1 MLLLKVLKMRETP
14 GHLGKNSNNFSMVSI
29 RSKVEV
35 TSVIESVILFTLYR
49 L

>member
-1 MLLLKVLKMRETP
+1 MLLLKVLKMETP
-14 GHLGKNSNNFSMVSI
+14 GHLGKNRNNFSMVSI